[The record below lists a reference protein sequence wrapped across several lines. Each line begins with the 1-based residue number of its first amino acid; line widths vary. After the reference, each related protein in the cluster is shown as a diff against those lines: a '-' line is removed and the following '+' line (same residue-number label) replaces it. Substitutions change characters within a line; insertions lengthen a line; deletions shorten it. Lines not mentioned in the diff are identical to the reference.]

1 MYSVYHSHVGWNQPE
16 SRWATYRL
24 QNAHVCVCVCVCVC
38 LCVRLCVSALVFTLG
53 FAVRDPEGSLD
64 VEVVQDEFVL
74 KDLLSVSSADG
85 WCIPSSMRETNVLLN
100 ICRSRSGCNF
110 CEHPMDHVDAHETT
124 VLRLLNNFKTGSA
137 LGYWKKSMTSIRAFL

>member
-1 MYSVYHSHVGWNQPE
+1 MHM
-16 SRWATYRL
+16 
-24 QNAHVCVCVCVCVC
+24 CVCVC

-85 WCIPSSMRETNVLLN
+85 
-100 ICRSRSGCNF
+100 
-110 CEHPMDHVDAHETT
+110 
-124 VLRLLNNFKTGSA
+124 
-137 LGYWKKSMTSIRAFL
+137 

>member
-1 MYSVYHSHVGWNQPE
+1 MLAEISPSRVGQ
-16 SRWATYRL
+16 
-24 QNAHVCVCVCVCVC
+24 HIDCKMHMCVC

-85 WCIPSSMRETNVLLN
+85 
-100 ICRSRSGCNF
+100 
-110 CEHPMDHVDAHETT
+110 
-124 VLRLLNNFKTGSA
+124 
-137 LGYWKKSMTSIRAFL
+137 